1 MRFCVVSW
9 NIHKG
14 IGGVDRRYRI
24 ERVLAVLREEN
35 PDVALLQEVAE
46 DMPRSSFHDQA
57 ELLSTALGMHH
68 RVYGPQHRFSMGGY
82 GNAILSRWP
91 LSNVHHLDLTIG
103 TRKKRGALQARAR
116 VRFEKHSR
124 SVILQNLHLGLAGS
138 ERALQLH
145 RFLSSDPFR
154 GLHHR
159 TPIVL
164 GGDLNDLW
172 GTLGPRFLLPAGFRR
187 AGQLLNT
194 FPAVLPVRP
203 LDAVFVRGDVRARL
217 LRACTGRIARQA
229 SDHLPLVAELDLRMD
244 DHEQPVGHV
253 PPRHHHGSERRSHPP
268 PRASRPSFTNLDH
281 KERR

>member
-1 MRFCVVSW
+1 MRFRVVTW

-24 ERVLAVLREEN
+24 ERVVDLLHEEK

-46 DMPRSSFHDQA
+46 DLPRSSFHDQA
-57 ELLSTALGMHH
+57 ELLSELLGMPH
-68 RVYGPQHRFSMGGY
+68 RVYSPQHRFAMGGY

-91 LSNVHHLDLTIG
+91 LSNVHNLDLTIG

-116 VRFEKHSR
+116 VRFEKHVR
-124 SVILQNLHLGLAGS
+124 TVVLHNLHLGLAGS
-138 ERALQLH
+138 ERALQLQ

-172 GTLGPRFLLPAGFRR
+172 GTLGPRYLQPAGFAR
-187 AGQLLNT
+187 AGRLINT

-203 LDAVFVRGDVRARL
+203 LDGLFFRGDLSPRHCH
-217 LRACTGRIARQA
+217 ACSSKLARQA
-229 SDHLPLVAELDLRMD
+229 SDHLPLVAELDLRVD
-244 DHEQPVGHV
+244 QT
-253 PPRHHHGSERRSHPP
+253 HPAHP
-268 PRASRPSFTNLDH
+268 APRARKSHF
-281 KERR
+281 